1 MIVPPW
7 VKVAACVG
15 LLALYGWLS
24 YDYGATSVQSG
35 WNAERSRLNANTA
48 KALSKVNADA
58 AKLSDELEAE
68 HEKKS
73 KVREVVKTQTVEVEK
88 EVFKYVTKYRDSECR
103 LDDDWLRI
111 YSESVARTKTATS
124 AAK

>member
-1 MIVPPW
+1 MMVPTW
-7 VKVAACVG
+7 VKLAVCVG

-24 YDYGATSVQSG
+24 YDYGATSVQSD
-35 WNAERSRLNANTA
+35 WNAERARLNADTA
-48 KALSKVNADA
+48 KALSKVNTDA

-68 HEKKS
+68 REKKAL
-73 KVREVVKTQTVEVEK
+73 VREVVKMQTVEVEK

-103 LDDDWLRI
+103 LDNDWLRI
-111 YSESVARTKTATS
+111 YSESVARTKTITS

>member
-1 MIVPPW
+1 MIVQPW
-7 VKVAACVG
+7 VKLAVCFG
-15 LLALYGWLS
+15 LLALYGWIS
-24 YDYGATSVQSG
+24 YDYGATSVQSD
-35 WNAERSRLNANTA
+35 WNAERARLNASTA

-68 HEKKS
+68 REKKNL
-73 KVREVVKTQTVEVEK
+73 VREVVRTQTVEVEK

-111 YSESVARTKTATS
+111 YSESVARTKTTTS

>member
-1 MIVPPW
+1 MNATAIKIAV
-7 VKVAACVG
+7 CVG

-24 YDYGATSVQSG
+24 YDYGATSVQSD
-35 WNAERSRLNANTA
+35 WNAERAQLNADTA
-48 KALSKVNADA
+48 KALSKVNTDA
-58 AKLSDELEAE
+58 AKLSDELESE
-68 HEKKS
+68 REKKAA
-73 KVREVVKTQTVEVEK
+73 VREVIKTQTVEVEK

-124 AAK
+124 EAK